1 MHSLFAKAP
10 RNCLACTR
18 EDLLLGT
25 SALVRLSNGCV
36 GPANECAAAKK
47 NLGAFTYILGTL
59 TKVQYLVCIGRTE
72 VEVE

>member
-25 SALVRLSNGCV
+25 SALVWLSNGCV
-36 GPANECAAAKK
+36 GSANECAAAKK
-47 NLGAFTYILGTL
+47 GAFTYILLYL
-59 TKVQYLVCIGRTE
+59 TKVSRLE
-72 VEVE
+72 

>member
-25 SALVRLSNGCV
+25 SALVWLSNGSV

-47 NLGAFTYILGTL
+47 KAPSLTFYL
-59 TKVQYLVCIGRTE
+59 TKVVCIGRTE
-72 VEVE
+72 VEWE